1 MSARQNAYE
10 ILEHL
15 MGGRRTFQEALLRL
29 QDVDS
34 QSFDV
39 LHATFEV
46 LMEHINIDDNLLE
59 ALRRMQ
65 YVVEN
70 IDRASPALLRNN
82 AFKAGN
88 AAGVR
93 LPSGIFGQRSRTR

>member
-1 MSARQNAYE
+1 M
-10 ILEHL
+10 
-15 MGGRRTFQEALLRL
+15 MKL
-29 QDVDS
+29 QDVDA

-39 LHATFEV
+39 LHATFKT

-70 IDRASPALLRNN
+70 IDRASSALLRNN

-88 AAGVR
+88 AAGVK
-93 LPSGIFGQRSRTR
+93 LPSGIFGRYR